1 MDRKCRRL
9 LRLSPL
15 VVAFCVVAFAGSAR
29 AECPQPSY
37 GPGVVVA
44 ADTDLIVAGDF
55 DGDGKANDVAVA
67 RTGTTAAI
75 RFFKRDAAGSFVP
88 LGTASAGVGNVWGLF
103 AGDLDGDRRT
113 DLVASGSGPRSK
125 VLLNRSLAG
134 GPGGG
139 GPTGG
144 DPDDYFGFEDK
155 GSPLAVGESAR
166 FQVLAIGDATGDG
179 KADLIVP
186 YVMPSAATRLAL
198 YPGNGDGT
206 FRPERTL
213 DDVTDRQ
220 YVNAAVGDLNGD
232 GRPDAVAVLYPPE
245 LVVLLGDGAGAFAAP
260 WRRSLPHASGT
271 AAQGLALA
279 DFDRDGILDVA
290 IGSYGSPT
298 PASSIF
304 FMKGKNDGSFEAAV
318 ASPAGTNP
326 WNLAVG
332 DLNRDGV
339 PDLVASNDSAEMKV
353 AVLAGKRDGGFAP
366 LLLLSTLGPTR
377 FSPVTLGDLNDDRA
391 PDILTNGTAFLNA
404 NACAPEGTARVVP
417 IVLDVDTG
425 SAHYVSELALTNR
438 SSGPA
443 TATLAYTATL
453 GSKAGSGSTTLTLGA
468 GEQRRIDDVLGY
480 LRSAGLPLPTAKADP
495 QQGGTLKVAFVGP
508 AVDETNVAAT
518 ARTTSATLAPLPV
531 GRAGLAYGGV
541 RASAASPASVTLFP
555 LRNAAGVDRTNLA
568 VVNTSAEPMTI
579 RITLFSATEP
589 GRTVVFRQDETLP
602 PYGWIQYGS
611 AQLLEA
617 NGLTTAWAKIDRTSS
632 TGGLTAYA
640 VINDAVTNDG
650 SFVPPVASGSASA
663 TYLTV
668 PVLVETSG
676 FQSELFVANTAS
688 VDAVATIRYVES
700 ATPSAGPGGTFR
712 LDLPAGQAAR
722 FPDALDWLRQKA
734 GCVGPRYSMSSY
746 VGSLRI
752 EVEGV
757 PAASILAGARVAA
770 RTPSGKGQFGLYLP
784 GVLGGEEAKSEAFL
798 YGLRSDE
805 ENRSNVAAVHTGS
818 TGSGAIEVAFQCF
831 DGEVGGAPAGERVY
845 RTLEPGGWTQ
855 IGNFLRTSNVRNGW
869 VRVERTKGT
878 APWVAYGVVNDGAAA
893 AERTGDGAFVPMV
906 K

>member
-1 MDRKCRRL
+1 MDRKSRRL
-9 LRLSPL
+9 HRLPPL
-15 VVAFCVVAFAGSAR
+15 VMALCVVASVGSAR
-29 AECPQPSY
+29 ADCPQPSY

-55 DGDGKANDVAVA
+55 DADGKANDVAVA

-75 RFFKRDAAGSFVP
+75 RFFKRDAAGSYVP
-88 LGTASAGVGNVWGLF
+88 LGTASAGVGNVWALF
-103 AGDLDGDRRT
+103 AGDLDGDGHT
-113 DLVASGSGPRSK
+113 DLVASGWGPRCR
-125 VLLNRSLAG
+125 VLLNRSVAG

-139 GPTGG
+139 GPAEG
-144 DPDDYFGFEDK
+144 DPEDYFGFEDK
-155 GSPLAVGESAR
+155 GSPLAVGESGR
-166 FQVLAIGDATGDG
+166 FQVLTIGDATGDG

-186 YVMPSAATRLAL
+186 YVLPTAATRLAL

-213 DDVTDRQ
+213 DDVTGAQ

-232 GRPDAVAVLYPPE
+232 GSPDVAAVLYPPE
-245 LVVLLGDGAGAFAAP
+245 LVILLGDGTGGFGAP
-260 WRRSLPHASGT
+260 SRRALPHASGI

-279 DFDRDGILDVA
+279 DFDRDENLDVV
-290 IGSYGSPT
+290 IGSYGSQT

-304 FMKGKNDGSFEAAV
+304 FLKGKGDGSFETAV

-326 WNLAVG
+326 WDLAVG

-353 AVLAGKRDGGFAP
+353 AVLTGKRDGAFAP

-391 PDILTNGTAFLNA
+391 PDILTNGTVFLNA
-404 NACAPEGTARVVP
+404 NACVPEGTARVVP

-425 SAHYVSELALTNR
+425 SAHYVTELALTNR

-453 GSKAGSGSTTLTLGA
+453 GSKLGSGSTTLTLGA

-495 QQGGTLKVAFVGP
+495 QQGGTLKVEFAGP
-508 AVDETNVAAT
+508 AVDESKVAAT

-541 RASAASPASVTLFP
+541 RSSAASPASVTLFP

-568 VVNTSAEPMTI
+568 VVNTSEKPMTI
-579 RITLFSATEP
+579 RVTLFSATEP

-676 FQSELFVANTAS
+676 FQSELFLANTAS

-712 LDLPAGQAAR
+712 LDLRAGQASR
-722 FPDALDWLRQKA
+722 FPDALDWLRQKS
-734 GCVGPRYSMSSY
+734 GGVGPRSSSSSY

-752 EVEGV
+752 EVDGV
-757 PAASILAGARVAA
+757 PAAVILAGARVAA

-784 GVLGGEEAKSEAFL
+784 AVYGGDEAKGEAYL

-805 ENRSNVAAVHTGS
+805 DNRSNVAAVHTGQP
-818 TGSGAIEVAFQCF
+818 GSGSIEVAFQCF
-831 DGEVGGAPAGERVY
+831 DGEAGGAPAGERVL
-845 RTLEPGGWTQ
+845 RALEPGGWTQ
-855 IGNFLRTSNVRNGW
+855 VGNFLRTSGVRNGW